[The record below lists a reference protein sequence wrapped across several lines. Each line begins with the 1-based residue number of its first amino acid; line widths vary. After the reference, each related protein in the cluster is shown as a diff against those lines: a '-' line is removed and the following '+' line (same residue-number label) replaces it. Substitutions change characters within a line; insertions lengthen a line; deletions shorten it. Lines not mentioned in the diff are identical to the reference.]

1 MTTRHTL
8 SALVGIAITL
18 GTARVTAGQD
28 IAPYYDE
35 ESDTVVYNFV
45 GGPVSSVGSQA
56 SVHAKD
62 RTHPYYDED
71 TDTVVYH
78 FTGDPV
84 TPSRPRLGACGQQ
97 VHAVLRRGHRHRRLP
112 PCRAPGY
119 AEDRDDGCA
128 LIIRVFD

>member
-18 GTARVTAGQD
+18 VTARVTAGQD

-35 ESDTVVYNFV
+35 ESHTVVYNFV
-45 GGPVSSVGSQA
+45 GGPVSPVGSHP

-78 FTGDPV
+78 FTDDPA
-84 TPSRPRLGACGQQ
+84 TPSRPEASGPAASRFTPYYDEDTDNTVVYRHVGHQATRRTAMMGA
-97 VHAVLRRGHRHRRLP
+97 P
-112 PCRAPGY
+112 
-119 AEDRDDGCA
+119 
-128 LIIRVFD
+128 

>member
-18 GTARVTAGQD
+18 GTARVTAGQEFV
-28 IAPYYDE
+28 PYYDE

-45 GGPVSSVGSQA
+45 GGPLSSVGSQA
-56 SVHAKD
+56 SVHTKD
-62 RTHPYYDED
+62 RTYPYYDED

-84 TPSRPRLGACGQQ
+84 TPSRPEASVPAASRFTPYYDEDTDTVVYRHVGHQATRRRTAMMGA
-97 VHAVLRRGHRHRRLP
+97 P
-112 PCRAPGY
+112 
-119 AEDRDDGCA
+119 
-128 LIIRVFD
+128 